1 MPMEDKVRTTTSSII
16 GDRIWA
22 NSGSP
27 TQYNTLIDV
36 AQQRTSTQDSIWPWI
51 RSNWN
56 DPKWPKH
63 IRSFWHRQD
72 WGNPFITEKGS
83 IRSSLNSVHLSG
95 RYLSTDW
102 RINSEGPV
110 LLAGFSD
117 PMPLASS
124 DELVNE
130 NAIMFALGGTGIN
143 RTRPGKPEIDL
154 ATTLGELRFGGLPQ
168 MLGNSWKRAY
178 DLRTLARETGNEYL
192 NLQFGWAPIFR
203 DLEGLAKVVLQTRN
217 LLLEHEKQ
225 LDKLLTRG
233 CEFNDT
239 IETSVGLTKASNM
252 ANYDLLA
259 ATPYGSSVSLL
270 RTNHSVVPPVE
281 ITRVVTKSYFRA
293 GYRFYYPDIQTALTD
308 LQEFEA
314 QANLLLGTRL
324 DPEVLWNLQPWTWLI
339 DYVVNFG
346 DVLGNLSAIISDGLV
361 MQYAYI
367 MREVEIDKEIYFPRG
382 LFVRSQSS
390 GYIPTGQPFSVHTRY
405 HRKMRAK
412 ASPFGFGL
420 TYEDF
425 TPSQLAILA
434 ALGISRGLK

>member
-1 MPMEDKVRTTTSSII
+1 MVLETKSRVTIDPII

-22 NSGSP
+22 NTGSP
-27 TQYNTLIDV
+27 VQYNIQHVDTE
-36 AQQRTSTQDSIWPWI
+36 QRTGTQDSIWPWI
-51 RSNWN
+51 RSQWN
-56 DPKWPKH
+56 NPKWPKH

-83 IRSSLNSVHLSG
+83 IRSSLNQIALSG
-95 RYLSTDW
+95 RYLSTNW
-102 RINSEGPV
+102 AINSSGPV
-110 LLAGFSD
+110 LLAGFNT
-117 PMPLASS
+117 PMPLLSS
-124 DELVNE
+124 VELADEE
-130 NAIMFALGGTGIN
+130 AIMFALGGTGIS
-143 RTRPGKPEIDL
+143 RVRPGKPEVDL
-154 ATTLGELRFGGLPQ
+154 ATAIGELRFGGLPQ
-168 MLGNSWKRAY
+168 IIGNSWRKAY
-178 DLRTLARETGNEYL
+178 DLRSIARESGNEYL
-192 NLQFGWAPIFR
+192 NLQFGWAPLIR
-203 DLEGLAKVVLQTRN
+203 DLEDLCKVVLSTRE
-217 LLLEHEKQ
+217 LLEAHEKQ

-233 CEFNDT
+233 TKFNDT
-239 IETSVGLTKASNM
+239 IETSSTLTKASNM

-259 ATPYGSSVSLL
+259 ATPYGSAISLL

-281 ITRVVTKSYFRA
+281 ITRKVTKSYLRA
-293 GYRFYYPDIQTALTD
+293 GFRFYYPEIQTALVE
-308 LQEFEA
+308 LQKFEA
-314 QANLLLGTRL
+314 NANLLLGTRL

-361 MQYAYI
+361 MQYAYV
-367 MREVEIDKEIYFPRG
+367 MREVEVDKEIYFPRG
-382 LFVRSQSS
+382 LFVRSSS
-390 GYIPTGQPFSVHTRY
+390 AVYVPTGQPFSVHQRY